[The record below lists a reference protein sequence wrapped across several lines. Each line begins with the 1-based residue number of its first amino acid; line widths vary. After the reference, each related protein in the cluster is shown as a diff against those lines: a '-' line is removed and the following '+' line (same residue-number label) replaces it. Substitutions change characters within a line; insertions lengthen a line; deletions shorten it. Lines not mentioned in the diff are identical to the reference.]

1 MYSGNHWQTRVLF
14 DGKFSVFR
22 WTTRKSNDDLEKKI
36 FNQYSCTHNFI
47 EIYWSIRFCHSC
59 SILLIIVIDRLKHT
73 ETNNKMCGI
82 PGFGSEGQLPEWW
95 GEFDV
100 VSQEGLTGQVWRE
113 ASGSGRRV
121 SGGEREGQ
129 PTHNGVCR

>member
-22 WTTRKSNDDLEKKI
+22 WTTRKSNDYLEKKI
-36 FNQYSCTHNFI
+36 YLSIFRHSQFWRN
-47 EIYWSIRFCHSC
+47 IRFCHS
-59 SILLIIVIDRLKHT
+59 SSVLLIIVIDRLKHT
-73 ETNNKMCGI
+73 ETNNKMCVI
-82 PGFGSEGQLPEWW
+82 PGFGSEGQLSDWW

-100 VSQEGLTGQVWRE
+100 VSQEGLTSPVWRE